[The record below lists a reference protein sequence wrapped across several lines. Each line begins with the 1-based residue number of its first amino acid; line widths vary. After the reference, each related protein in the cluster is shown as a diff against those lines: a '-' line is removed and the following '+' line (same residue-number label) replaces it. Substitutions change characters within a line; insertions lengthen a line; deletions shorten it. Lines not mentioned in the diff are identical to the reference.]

1 MELRRWFSSHKL
13 ASVVMAVLSALA
25 ITWLISLPRDLFKG
39 CTYSTVVTD
48 RSGEL
53 LGARIADDGQW
64 RFPPCDS
71 VPEKFAAAIIE
82 FEDKG
87 FRHHPGVDPAAVCR
101 AAIQNIRGK
110 KVVSGASTITMQV
123 IRLSRRRERTIWQK
137 IAEAWLAT
145 RLEARCSKDEI
156 LALYA
161 SHAPFGGNVVG
172 VEAAAW
178 RYFGRSAEDLSWSE
192 AATLAVLPNSPAM
205 IHPGR
210 NREILLKKRNALLGR
225 LRDKGLLTPEDCSL
239 SCEEPL
245 PGEPLPLPSYAT
257 HLVDR
262 YAGEAHGQMVHTA
275 IDINLQRQVEE
286 IIDRWNDELSAGG
299 INDLAAVVIDVP
311 TGKTLAWCGNANPSS
326 KRPGASVD
334 IPRAP
339 RSTGSIL
346 KPFLYCACLQD
357 GEILPDMLLPD
368 TPVNINGFTPQN
380 FDLQYAGAVPAS
392 SALAR
397 SLNVPSVHLLRR
409 YGVPKFHALLKE
421 RGMTSLTREPGHYG
435 LSLILG
441 GAEGRLAEI
450 ASMYRDLAAG
460 EPCWDKVALWYTLEA
475 LSGVNRPDEID
486 WRLVSSVRKV
496 AWKTGTSY
504 GFRDAWAIGMT
515 PEYVV
520 GVWAGNAKG
529 QGVPGLVGGR
539 TAGPVMFDIFNLLPA
554 TGWFEEPMLDDGVR
568 AEVCTLS
575 GHLAG
580 PDCEERDT
588 MLLPKK
594 AMTSEVCPYHRTVRG
609 ESRFLL
615 PPAMEAF
622 YRQHHPEYKVYRDAG
637 EAPMEFIYP
646 ENGSVI
652 GIPVQLDGSVR
663 GIVFNLAH
671 RNPDTTVH
679 WHLDDE
685 FVGTTRYIHQMELK
699 PGGGKHT
706 VTVVDADGNSLS
718 VAFRIE
724 E

>member
-1 MELRRWFSSHKL
+1 
-13 ASVVMAVLSALA
+13 MAVLSALA
-25 ITWLISLPRDLFKG
+25 ITWLLCLPRDLFKG
-39 CTYSTVVTD
+39 TSYSTVVTD
-48 RSGEL
+48 RNGEL

-71 VPEKFAAAIIE
+71 VPDKFAAALIE

-87 FRHHPGVDPAAVCR
+87 FRHHPGIDPMAVGR
-101 AAIQNIRGK
+101 AVVQNIRGK
-110 KVVSGASTITMQV
+110 KIVSGASTITMQV
-123 IRLSRRRERTIWQK
+123 IRLSRNRERTIWQK

-145 RLEARCSKDEI
+145 RLEARYSKDRI

-172 VEAAAW
+172 LEAAAW
-178 RYFGRSAEDLSWSE
+178 RYFGRGAEDLSWSE
-192 AATLAVLPNSPAM
+192 AATLAVLPNSPAL

-210 NREILLKKRNALLGR
+210 NRDILLKKRNALLER
-225 LRDKGLLTPEDCSL
+225 LRDKGYFSAEDCIL

-245 PGEPLPLPSYAT
+245 PGEPLPLPSYAS

-262 YAGEAHGQMVHTA
+262 YAAEAHGKMSRTA
-275 IDINLQRQVEE
+275 IDLDLQTRVEE
-286 IIDRWNDELSAGG
+286 VVGRWNDELSRTG
-299 INDLAAVVIDVP
+299 INDLAAIVIDVAS
-311 TGKTLAWCGNANPSS
+311 GEILAYCGNANPEK
-326 KRPGASVD
+326 KRPGANVD
-334 IPRAP
+334 ILRSP

-357 GEILPDMLLPD
+357 GEILPDMLLAD

-392 SALAR
+392 TALAR
-397 SLNVPSVHLLRR
+397 SLNVPSVHLLRK

-421 RGMTSLTREPGHYG
+421 RGMTTLTREPGHYG

-441 GAEGRLAEI
+441 GAEARLLDI
-450 ASMYRDLAAG
+450 AGMYRDLAAG
-460 EPCWDKVALWYTLEA
+460 DPAWDKVARWYTLEA

-504 GFRDAWAIGMT
+504 GFRDAWAVGMT
-515 PEYVV
+515 TKYVV
-520 GVWAGNAKG
+520 GVWAGNAQG

-539 TAGPVMFDIFNLLPA
+539 TAGPVMFDIFNLLPR
-554 TGWFEEPMLDDGVR
+554 TEWFEEPFLDDGVR
-568 AEVCTLS
+568 AEVCCKS

-588 MLLPKK
+588 LLLPKK
-594 AMTSEVCPYHRTVRG
+594 ALTSEVCPYHRTVKG

-622 YRQHHPEYKVYRDAG
+622 YRQHHPEYKVYRDPG
-637 EAPMEFIYP
+637 DAPMEFIYP
-646 ENGSVI
+646 ENGSVL
-652 GIPVQLDGSVR
+652 GIPVQLDGTVR

-679 WHLDDE
+679 WHLDNN
-685 FVGTTRYIHQMELK
+685 FVGSTRYIHQLELN
-699 PGGGKHT
+699 PGKGKHT
-706 VTVVDADGNSLS
+706 VTAVDADGNSVSIGFL
-718 VAFRIE
+718 VE

>member
-1 MELRRWFSSHKL
+1 
-13 ASVVMAVLSALA
+13 MAVLSALA
-25 ITWLISLPRDLFKG
+25 ITWLVSLPRNLFKG
-39 CTYSTVVTD
+39 CSYSTVVTD
-48 RSGEL
+48 RNGEL

-82 FEDKG
+82 FEDRN
-87 FRHHPGVDPAAVCR
+87 FRHHPGVDPVAVGR
-101 AAIQNIRGK
+101 AVVQNVRGRK
-110 KVVSGASTITMQV
+110 IVSGASTITMQV
-123 IRLSRRRERTIWQK
+123 VRLSRKRERTIWQK
-137 IAEAWLAT
+137 VAEAWLAT

-178 RYFGRSAEDLSWSE
+178 RYFGRSADDLSWGE
-192 AATLAVLPNSPAM
+192 AASLAVLPNSPAM

-210 NREILLKKRNALLGR
+210 NRNVLLKKRNALLER
-225 LRDKGLLTPEDCSL
+225 LRDKGVLSPEDCSL
-239 SCEEPL
+239 SCGEPL
-245 PGEPLPLPSYAT
+245 MGEPLPLPSHAS

-262 YAGEAHGQMVHTA
+262 YAVELHGQMVRTA
-275 IDINLQRQVEE
+275 IDISLQRQLEE
-286 IIDRWNDELSAGG
+286 ITARWNEELSTQG
-299 INDLAAVVIDVP
+299 INDLAAVVIDVA
-311 TGKTLAWCGNANPSS
+311 TGEAIAWCGNASS
-326 KRPGASVD
+326 GSDRPGAKVD

-392 SALAR
+392 EALQR

-421 RGMTSLTREPGHYG
+421 RGMTTLTHEPAHYG

-450 ASMYRDLAAG
+450 AGMYRDLAAG
-460 EPCWDKVALWYTLEA
+460 APCWDKVARWYTLEA
-475 LSGVNRPDEID
+475 LSDVNRPDEID
-486 WRLVSSVRKV
+486 WRMVSSVRKV

-515 PEYVV
+515 PGYVV
-520 GVWAGNAKG
+520 GVWAGNAMG

-554 TGWFEEPMLDDGVR
+554 TDWFEEPMLDDGVR
-568 AEVCTLS
+568 AEVCRLS

-588 MLLPKK
+588 LLLPAK
-594 AMTSEVCPYHRTVRG
+594 AMTSEVCPYHRSVRG

-615 PPAMEAF
+615 PPAMETF
-622 YRQHHPEYKVYRDAG
+622 YRQHHPEYKVYRDVG
-637 EAPMEFIYP
+637 DAPMEFIYP
-646 ENGSVI
+646 ENGSII

-671 RNPDTTVH
+671 RDPDKTVH
-679 WHLDDE
+679 WHLDDR
-685 FVGTTRYIHQMELK
+685 FIGTTRYIHQMEIM
-699 PGGGKHT
+699 PDRGSHT
-706 VTVVDADGNSLS
+706 VTAVDADGNSLS
-718 VAFRIE
+718 VRFQVE
-724 E
+724 